1 VGIRGNELSRT
12 EAFNMASTGASDCI
26 YDLVSILDHSL
37 KGAQVYDQYVKD
49 AEEEGSQELA
59 SFFRDV
65 QEEDRQRSERAKK
78 LLAQHLSH

>member
-1 VGIRGNELSRT
+1 
-12 EAFNMASTGASDCI
+12 MATTGTSDCVYNLI
-26 YDLVSILDHSL
+26 SILDHSL

-49 AEEEGSQELA
+49 AEEEGNQELA
-59 SFFRDV
+59 SFFREV